1 MKRTILVLSLLL
13 GTNFIFAQTSK
24 EIDYDQY
31 AKKIGKSDAEI
42 NDPKK
47 SLKDAT
53 WISRAELM
61 IDVYDAQ
68 LLRAYS
74 GMDTKTFELI
84 VGKPL
89 SATQEVVDGAAVD
102 KFVMERVTFYF
113 TDGKL
118 ERWEVTKPIVDNS
131 LELALESLKK
141 AIEID
146 AAGKKVKKIQE
157 DLAKLKGLY
166 VNEGSNSYAQKNFQD
181 AFKNFKNVI
190 EIGQMPQLNHK
201 DTAIYYYTAL
211 SAQLAGDF
219 ENAIDYYKQS
229 IALNF
234 TSEGTAYYNIY
245 DAYKSLGKADE
256 GVSYLED
263 GFMKFPKNS
272 NILYSLINHY
282 INNGDDPSKI
292 LVYIDKAIEDDS
304 SNASLLFAKGT
315 LFDRLNNIDEAV
327 AAYTKAIEIDPT
339 MFDAYYNIGAIY
351 FNNGVKLVEE
361 ANKVPAKEV
370 EKYDALMANA
380 NDEFKKAMPY
390 MEKAYG
396 VNPNSKE
403 AMEALKN
410 IYFRFRSDSDEMNA
424 KYQDFNEK
432 LKDM

>member
-1 MKRTILVLSLLL
+1 
-13 GTNFIFAQTSK
+13 
-24 EIDYDQY
+24 
-31 AKKIGKSDAEI
+31 
-42 NDPKK
+42 
-47 SLKDAT
+47 
-53 WISRAELM
+53 
-61 IDVYDAQ
+61 
-68 LLRAYS
+68 
-74 GMDTKTFELI
+74 
-84 VGKPL
+84 
-89 SATQEVVDGAAVD
+89 
-102 KFVMERVTFYF
+102 
-113 TDGKL
+113 
-118 ERWEVTKPIVDNS
+118 
-131 LELALESLKK
+131 
-141 AIEID
+141 
-146 AAGKKVKKIQE
+146 
-157 DLAKLKGLY
+157 
-166 VNEGSNSYAQKNFQD
+166 
-181 AFKNFKNVI
+181 
-190 EIGQMPQLNHK
+190 MPQLNHK

-256 GVSYLED
+256 GVGYLED

-370 EKYDALMANA
+370 ERYDALMANA
-380 NDEFKKAMPY
+380 NDEFKKAMQY

-396 VNPNSKE
+396 INPSSKE